1 MSFSATQNG
10 DAIMFSSPY
19 EELVEQFRDKEYR
32 EAFADD
38 FLDAYIAA
46 QIRTIR
52 EQRDM
57 TQQELAD
64 LIGTKQTGISRIEN
78 VNYSSWNI
86 RTLKKIAYALGTR
99 LHVSIETFG
108 SLIEEGASFSR
119 KALQRA
125 SVQDDPVLNQLAKLP
140 KSEPPQSNS
149 SLHLPRPKLELL
161 QGGLDLGREKRAPIP
176 IVPPPNSDAA
186 A

>member
-1 MSFSATQNG
+1 MSFSPTQNG

-32 EAFADD
+32 EAYADD

-86 RTLKKIAYALGTR
+86 RTLKKIAYALGGR

-108 SLIEEGASFSR
+108 SLVEEGASFSR
-119 KALQRA
+119 KALQRP
-125 SVQDDPVLNQLAKLP
+125 SVQDDPVLKQSAKLP
-140 KSEPPQSNS
+140 KSEPPSSNS
-149 SLHLPRPKLELL
+149 SRQLPRPKLTVI
-161 QGGLDLGREKRAPIP
+161 QGGGNLGVNKPAPIP
-176 IVPPPNSDAA
+176 DVPLPKADAA
-186 A
+186 